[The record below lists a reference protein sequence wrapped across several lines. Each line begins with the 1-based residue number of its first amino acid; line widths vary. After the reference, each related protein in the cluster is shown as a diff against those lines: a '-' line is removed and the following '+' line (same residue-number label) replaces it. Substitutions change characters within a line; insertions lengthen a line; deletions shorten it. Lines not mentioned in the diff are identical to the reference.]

1 MKHFLSLVLCLGL
14 AACGSNS
21 SLTRNTGFDDDFEEE
36 GRVFPEDD
44 RGRCETDGADLEVS
58 EYDTSGDNHPDVR
71 KVFRRR
77 GDAMDVHLVLIC
89 REVDLN
95 HDGIKDV
102 VRLYGDEGRPVRE
115 QADRNFD
122 GSLDENILFEN
133 GRVVQID
140 RDSDYDGRMDTR
152 IYYEN
157 GVAVRAERDLA
168 GRSSDGEWRPDR
180 WEYFD
185 DGQVVR
191 IGSDLDGDGRVDRW
205 DRDIEYTQRL
215 ERERAAQE
223 MAEANE
229 DFGGDDETEDDTEE
243 DSEE

>member
-1 MKHFLSLVLCLGL
+1 MSRLLLLALAVGL
-14 AACGSNS
+14 AACGSS
-21 SLTRNTGFDDDFEEE
+21 SGSSGGTTYDDDFEDE
-36 GRVFPEDD
+36 GRIFPEDD

-77 GDAMDVHLVLIC
+77 GDAMDMHLVLIC

-102 VRLYGDEGRPVRE
+102 VRYYGDEGRPVRE

-122 GSLDENILFEN
+122 GSLDESILFEN
-133 GRVVQID
+133 GRVVQVD
-140 RDSDYDGRMDTR
+140 RDADYDGRMDTR
-152 IYYEN
+152 IFYEN
-157 GVAVRAERDLA
+157 RVPVRAERDMA
-168 GRSSDGEWRPDR
+168 GRSSEGEWRPDR

-205 DRDIEYTQRL
+205 DRDIEYTRRL

-229 DFGGDDETEDDTEE
+229 DFGSDEDTEE
-243 DSEE
+243 GDEESEE